1 MKLEQKYI
9 FWILAALLFLI
20 ILWSPWQQSRITDDL
35 WTTDF
40 KKMKSDFTFEGISY
54 TRNIGEDT
62 QWVLRANSAQLYED
76 KNIMDIETIK
86 INFFPAEGGHVIVTA
101 DSGVYK
107 IDDDEMLLNGN
118 VEIHSEGG
126 AALFSDTMYFSQ
138 KRRLFWTEDKVFI
151 KGDGLEM
158 KGEGLEYDLQN
169 GKFRV
174 KRQTTVLPENG
185 ELEL

>member
-1 MKLEQKYI
+1 MKLDPKYL
-9 FWILAALLFLI
+9 FWIIAACLFLI
-20 ILWSPWQQSRITDDL
+20 ILWSPWQQSQITNDL

-40 KKMKSDFTFEGISY
+40 KKMKSDFTFEGIRY

-76 KNIMDIETIK
+76 KNIMDIETIRIK
-86 INFFPAEGGHVIVTA
+86 FFPAGGGRVIVTA
-101 DSGVYK
+101 DSGVYR
-107 IDDDEMLLNGN
+107 IDDDEMSLNGN
-118 VEIHSEGG
+118 VKIHSEGG
-126 AALFSDTMYFSQ
+126 ATLFSDTMYFSQ
-138 KRRLFWTEDKVFI
+138 KRRLFWTEDRVFI

-169 GKFRV
+169 GKFTV

-185 ELEL
+185 KLEL